1 MNECLPG
8 HAAKVFCYFC
18 KTGSNEPMGR
28 RRRKK
33 SRVTTIISFY
43 VFVRAGVHVLALDY
57 AIVCECAHETR
68 PWTNPSPFEEWKA
81 QRMER
86 QSENFTG
93 AEGKLPWTLRCMK
106 VQFVSHLFC
115 FPSIRRKGALRPPR
129 RKCPCEGLWVHR
141 GSCRFNL
148 PDQSFPFLPCTVR
161 ALNVITTALCDFT
174 FLFIFLDL
182 RKPKNNAFAFG
193 FFQGMGGLKWNN
205 DASLSVWGNTRFGM

>member
-1 MNECLPG
+1 M
-8 HAAKVFCYFC
+8 
-18 KTGSNEPMGR
+18 
-28 RRRKK
+28 
-33 SRVTTIISFY
+33 TTIISFY
-43 VFVRAGVHVLALDY
+43 VFVCAGVHVLALDY
-57 AIVCECAHETR
+57 AIVCECAHETG
-68 PWTNPSPFEEWKA
+68 PWTNPNPFEEWKA

-148 PDQSFPFLPCTVR
+148 LDQSFPFLPCTVR
-161 ALNVITTALCDFT
+161 ALNVIMAVLCDFT
-174 FLFIFLDL
+174 YLFILFFYFW
-182 RKPKNNAFAFG
+182 KPKNNGFRFG
-193 FFQGMGGLKWNN
+193 FSFSFYRKFQNATTMH
-205 DASLSVWGNTRFGM
+205 LSVWGNPWFGM